1 MKKTSLLSLLLM
13 IVIGTKAQINII
25 DLNAVFQSDSI
36 DQARLVVQYEM
47 KYVKDTTDEK
57 QLLDP
62 LKETLML
69 EIGQKASK
77 CYSYT
82 FYLRDSV
89 LTADYK
95 SGASQET
102 INQHAQAYGY
112 SSVSYQIFKNHPM
125 GKVTTIDR
133 LATTNILC
141 EEDNECPEWQL
152 HPDTMTILS
161 YPCQKATCRFRGRD
175 YTVWYTMEV
184 PVSEGPWKLYGL
196 PGLILK
202 AEDSRGHFSFTC
214 TGLEQSRNVKSILI
228 HTKGREKLSRKELD
242 KMYERFYSDPIGFME
257 ATSPNV
263 KINIT
268 DGQGNPI
275 KKFSEPY
282 NPIEINK

>member
-69 EIGQKASK
+69 EIGQKVSK

-95 SGASQET
+95 AGASQET
-102 INQHAQAYGY
+102 ITQHAQAYGY

-125 GKVTTIDR
+125 
-133 LATTNILC
+133 
-141 EEDNECPEWQL
+141 
-152 HPDTMTILS
+152 
-161 YPCQKATCRFRGRD
+161 
-175 YTVWYTMEV
+175 
-184 PVSEGPWKLYGL
+184 
-196 PGLILK
+196 
-202 AEDSRGHFSFTC
+202 
-214 TGLEQSRNVKSILI
+214 
-228 HTKGREKLSRKELD
+228 
-242 KMYERFYSDPIGFME
+242 
-257 ATSPNV
+257 
-263 KINIT
+263 
-268 DGQGNPI
+268 
-275 KKFSEPY
+275 
-282 NPIEINK
+282 